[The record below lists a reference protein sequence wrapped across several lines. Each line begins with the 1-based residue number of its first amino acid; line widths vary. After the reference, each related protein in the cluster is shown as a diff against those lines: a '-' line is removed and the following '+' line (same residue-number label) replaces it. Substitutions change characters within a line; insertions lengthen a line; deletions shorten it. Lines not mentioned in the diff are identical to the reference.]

1 MICDVCVANIMY
13 TIDQIQQEEFVT
25 GIVDVL
31 SGEGFCGMEEDPEM
45 CAGVIAELIPAALPL
60 LLHSNQRPRW
70 ISVIWLSLI
79 PVWLEL
85 GKSNIYSFLK
95 VFQKRL

>member
-1 MICDVCVANIMY
+1 MICDVCVANIEY

-45 CAGVIAELIPAALPL
+45 WAGVIAELIPASLPL
-60 LLHSNQRPRW
+60 LAAAFKPETAMDICNMA
-70 ISVIWLSLI
+70 I
-79 PVWLEL
+79 PDTCMA
-85 GKSNIYSFLK
+85 
-95 VFQKRL
+95 